1 MKIISFIASI
11 IVGFG
16 FWYLIMWMYTTE
28 NLPVL
33 WSTINKTIFLLL
45 GVVMTIQLDEKF
57 SK

>member
-1 MKIISFIASI
+1 MKIISFIVSL

-28 NLPVL
+28 NLPIL